1 MALTE
6 RTEIG
11 SREVLP
17 DGQIQVR
24 TDTIIEKDG
33 IEVSRTYHRHVVLPG
48 DDLKKEDPAV
58 QLVADAVHTPAVVA
72 AYKLNNR

>member
-11 SREVLP
+11 SREILP

-33 IEVSRTYHRHVVLPG
+33 IEVTRTYHRHVVLPG
-48 DDLKKEDPAV
+48 DDLTKEDPAV
-58 QLVADAVHTPAVVA
+58 QLIADAVHTPAVVA